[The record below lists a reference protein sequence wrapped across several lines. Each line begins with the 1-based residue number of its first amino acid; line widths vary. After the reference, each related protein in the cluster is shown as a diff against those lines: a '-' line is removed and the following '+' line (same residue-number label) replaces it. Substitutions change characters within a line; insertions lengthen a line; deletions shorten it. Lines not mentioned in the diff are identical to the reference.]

1 MAQKEANGSNGEH
14 AVTRPPPTPSPL
26 RFSKFFQVRDLP
38 LSLALLCFRSARVAR
53 ILTDCRAD

>member
-14 AVTRPPPTPSPL
+14 AVSRPPPTPSPL

-38 LSLALLCFRSARVAR
+38 LSPCCVFGRLAWPGS
-53 ILTDCRAD
+53 

>member
-1 MAQKEANGSNGEH
+1 MAQKEANGSNGEQ

-38 LSLALLCFRSARVAR
+38 PAALFFSAGS
-53 ILTDCRAD
+53 RAPDPD